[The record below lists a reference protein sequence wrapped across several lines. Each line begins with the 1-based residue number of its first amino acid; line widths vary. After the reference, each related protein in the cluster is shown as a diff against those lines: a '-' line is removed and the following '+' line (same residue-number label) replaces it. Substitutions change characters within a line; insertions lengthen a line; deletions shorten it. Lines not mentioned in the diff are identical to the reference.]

1 MTAQDDPAALTALKY
16 MLLCK
21 VMLNLVSSSTEDLQ
35 LLLTFE

>member
-1 MTAQDDPAALTALKY
+1 MTAQDDPSALTALKY

-21 VMLNLVSSSTEDLQ
+21 VMLNLVSLSITDQ